1 MLQPEKENRRRLDAG
16 EPFLTD
22 LEFKELLKQIF
33 NEETKKFIPGAVIG
47 EGPCDG
53 SIKTVKPK
61 YDIFGS
67 CFELSCEC
75 E

>member
-1 MLQPEKENRRRLDAG
+1 MK
-16 EPFLTD
+16 
-22 LEFKELLKQIF
+22 KLKNF
-33 NEETKKFIPGAVIG
+33 PGAVIG